1 MITVIVVAWTR
12 PIWCGP
18 ESRGGHKWL
27 SGIVLKLHTYSVA
40 VQSQW
45 DDANLSG
52 RLLSCLIN
60 KGILRT
66 RASAEK
72 FRLKT
77 TKQHTVDSRPYSPA
91 GILQMA
97 NLYHPPLCLSVLPG
111 SSFGLY
117 RALSEI
123 RANALPLCAHCP
135 LSVIS
140 EQSWLLEYSPMGGQA
155 IFLFISYP
163 SQVPTISLQTNFF
176 GASTAEDYNYIYYL
190 ELSSVQSTDTWD
202 AIDTMVNTGN

>member
-1 MITVIVVAWTR
+1 MHKGSVPGDHRHCSRVDTSHLVRTWVEGEAINDRVGLSSNYTLTR
-12 PIWCGP
+12 W
-18 ESRGGHKWL
+18 
-27 SGIVLKLHTYSVA
+27 
-40 VQSQW
+40 QSQW

-77 TKQHTVDSRPYSPA
+77 TKQHTVDSRTYSPA

-123 RANALPLCAHCP
+123 RANALPLCAHFP

-140 EQSWLLEYSPMGGQA
+140 
-155 IFLFISYP
+155 
-163 SQVPTISLQTNFF
+163 
-176 GASTAEDYNYIYYL
+176 
-190 ELSSVQSTDTWD
+190 
-202 AIDTMVNTGN
+202 